1 MKNLLV
7 LLLFISTALNSQAL
21 GYETYTPI
29 ELKAMIDNGIYPEQA
44 KAGTKSTSRN
54 LDFGK
59 CIRLISKIFGQVGD
73 YYPTEVIVQSSI
85 LRSEKIWTN
94 DGTLLISCSKPDG
107 TMIMTESKYADVL
120 KKPSSSRETNNKQE
134 NRIKSTS
141 KLAHYPN
148 KYLKGIF
155 GLYLNEV
162 CDKKTCRNFDE
173 EIFGKKVYR
182 LLPDYD
188 GLMVP
193 KPVKFF
199 KGGEVH
205 VEKSTNKIVYAI
217 LAIDKYKLEN
227 EFNIYNSYV
236 EDKVLKKFIQSIEN
250 AYEIKFLEP
259 INVSLIDK
267 EHNSHY
273 DHCCTFPFKGG
284 QSLEAQFKDG
294 FISIHHECRSFYRVG
309 PGCRL
314 YIAIESNSHREYQKK
329 ILQDN
334 KEDKRKKESKLL
346 DSNLFK

>member
-162 CDKKTCRNFDE
+162 CDKKTCKYFRE
-173 EIFGKKVYR
+173 EIFGKKVYG
-182 LLPDYD
+182 LLH
-188 GLMVP
+188 GGSMLP
-193 KPVKFF
+193 KPVKFVE
-199 KGGEVH
+199 GGEVH

-217 LAIDKYKLEN
+217 LTIDKYELSN
-227 EFNIYNSYV
+227 EFNISNSYV
-236 EDKVLKKFIQSIEN
+236 EYKVLKKFIQSIEN

-259 INVSLIDK
+259 INVTYSNK
-267 EHNSHY
+267 SHNSHY
-273 DHCCTFPFKGG
+273 DHCCTFPDVRG
-284 QSLEAQFKDG
+284 QYLEAQFKEG
-294 FISIHHECRSFYRVG
+294 FISIHHNCGRFYISG
-309 PGCRL
+309 YGCSV
-314 YIAIESNSHREYQKK
+314 YVAIESNSHREYLKK

-334 KEDKRKKESKLL
+334 KKDKRKKEAKLL